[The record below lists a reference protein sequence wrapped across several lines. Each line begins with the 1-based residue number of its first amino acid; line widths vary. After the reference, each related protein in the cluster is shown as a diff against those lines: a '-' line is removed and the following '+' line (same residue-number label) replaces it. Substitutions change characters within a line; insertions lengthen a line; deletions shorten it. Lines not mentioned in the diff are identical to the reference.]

1 MAGGNLYIAADK
13 QFVDIEMGDRPLSQ
27 LCAPSIPPPRDD
39 LLPSILPSDASP
51 PSQIPPEAVPAFLP
65 TPEHPPSVPHA
76 PASTAQVPAE
86 QQCTLLTLAPRDYF
100 SLHIPAPASPL
111 PPKQARHTVEAS
123 PHARA
128 NMQAD
133 PAPKTSR
140 SEVQAA
146 ACLVYR
152 PRQDLPP
159 PIPVQTSITPSPVV
173 LAPFQ
178 PFPPAPQSFPSVQQ
192 GTALST
198 SAPPS
203 QCDAPPASLT
213 RHDLLLLS
221 VASATPSAIRTPPR
235 PIEALQQA
243 QTAILPAPV
252 KAAAAK
258 IDTLLQAIEALKASL
273 QAIISGQRTAEAHAM
288 VQRVRQKKAPHCK
301 FCGKAGHIIKECE
314 EVDEYLLTGKCK
326 RNTSG
331 RIVLSSG
338 AELPHTIN
346 PRTLQEYCDAYHR
359 QNPTI
364 QPLAEPCPEHI
375 PASVA

>member
-1 MAGGNLYIAADK
+1 
-13 QFVDIEMGDRPLSQ
+13 
-27 LCAPSIPPPRDD
+27 
-39 LLPSILPSDASP
+39 
-51 PSQIPPEAVPAFLP
+51 
-65 TPEHPPSVPHA
+65 
-76 PASTAQVPAE
+76 
-86 QQCTLLTLAPRDYF
+86 
-100 SLHIPAPASPL
+100 
-111 PPKQARHTVEAS
+111 
-123 PHARA
+123 
-128 NMQAD
+128 MQAD

-178 PFPPAPQSFPSVQQ
+178 PFPPAPQSFPSAQQ
-192 GTALST
+192 GTASALST

-203 QCDAPPASLT
+203 QCDAPPASST
-213 RHDLLLLS
+213 RRNLLLLS

-273 QAIISGQRTAEAHAM
+273 QAIISGQRTAEAHAI
-288 VQRVRQKKAPHCK
+288 VQRARQKKAPHCK

-314 EVDEYLLTGKCK
+314 EVDEYLLKCK

-338 AELPHTIN
+338 AEVPHGIN
-346 PRTLQEYCDAYHR
+346 CRTLRECCDAYHR

-375 PASVA
+375 PASAA